1 MQTHMSIDDSNAGMG
16 FDHPVTSK
24 VLLGPNSVVDRRFL
38 PPDCTSWVPGAC
50 ACIHT
55 QNQRFYTQ
63 ISAIGA
69 ICIVGML
76 VCACERQ
83 FSTRANR

>member
-1 MQTHMSIDDSNAGMG
+1 MSIGDSNAGMG

-50 ACIHT
+50 ACIHR
-55 QNQRFYTQ
+55 QNQRSTKVYTQ
-63 ISAIGA
+63 ISGA

-83 FSTRANR
+83 FSTRANT